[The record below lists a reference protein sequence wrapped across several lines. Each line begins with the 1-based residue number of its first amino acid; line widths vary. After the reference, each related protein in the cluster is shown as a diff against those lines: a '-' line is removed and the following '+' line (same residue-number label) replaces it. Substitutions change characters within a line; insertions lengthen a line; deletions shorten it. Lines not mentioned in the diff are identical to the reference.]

1 MYKVGT
7 FVFILTV
14 AHGSFGLS
22 LLGSGLGLGL
32 GEVGLKG
39 VGISKEVIDLYS
51 PPKYEFQYGVKDL
64 KTGDNK
70 EQKEER
76 LGDVVKGQYS
86 LAEPDGTIR
95 VVKYTADK
103 VNGFNAVV
111 ERIGKAVHPQVVIQ
125 KPLLVPV
132 VQKSVALPVISKV
145 GLSQGLVLGDSLGLR
160 RGLGIGDGLGLSRGL
175 GIGESLGLGKGLGLG
190 ESGIY

>member
-1 MYKVGT
+1 VGT

-39 VGISKEVIDLYS
+39 VGISKEVIDLY
-51 PPKYEFQYGVKDL
+51 YGVKDL

-132 VQKSVALPVISKV
+132 VQKSV
-145 GLSQGLVLGDSLGLR
+145 
-160 RGLGIGDGLGLSRGL
+160 
-175 GIGESLGLGKGLGLG
+175 
-190 ESGIY
+190 

>member
-1 MYKVGT
+1 MSKVGT
-7 FVFILTV
+7 FVFLLAV

-32 GEVGLKG
+32 DEVGLKG
-39 VGISKEVIDLYS
+39 VGISKEVVDLYA

-64 KTGDNK
+64 KTGDSK

-76 LGDVVKGQYS
+76 VGDVVKGQYS

-111 ERIGKAVHPQVVIQ
+111 ERIGKAVHPQVIQ
-125 KPLLVPV
+125 KPLIVPV
-132 VQKSVALPVISKV
+132 VQKSVALPVISKI

-160 RGLGIGDGLGLSRGL
+160 KGLGIGDNLGLSRGL
-175 GIGESLGLGKGLGLG
+175 EISDSLGLGKGLGLG
-190 ESGIY
+190 ESRIY